1 MHALIAQPPFPSQ
14 TVRAGCPPRRRET
27 SFFPQAG
34 NCGVEAE
41 CDACTERP
49 ADSPS
54 PTDARKAEQGREDK
68 HESDAQD
75 EVGEGAH
82 HKSHVSVAAAHRAV
96 RHDLDID
103 GEKEECGDADE
114 LRARREREC
123 IRSLL
128 RA

>member
-1 MHALIAQPPFPSQ
+1 MRSLLSHRF
-14 TVRAGCPPRRRET
+14 RRRLCEQVALLVVERQV
-27 SFFPQAG
+27 FFPQAG